1 MADTSPLRAGWL
13 LAAPLLGGF
22 GDAARGRDVGAP
34 AGAAAKAWAGAAPAG
49 LALRALSQG
58 GRAPPLPFVLVAVLA
73 GGALL
78 VAWRAAAAATAP
90 AVDKSVAARKS
101 RQGNPLEFF
110 QLLTGLVKRW

>member
-1 MADTSPLRAGWL
+1 
-13 LAAPLLGGF
+13 
-22 GDAARGRDVGAP
+22 
-34 AGAAAKAWAGAAPAG
+34 

-73 GGALL
+73 GGGLL
-78 VAWRAAAAATAP
+78 LAWRCAAAATAP
-90 AVDKSVAARKS
+90 AQDKSVAARKS